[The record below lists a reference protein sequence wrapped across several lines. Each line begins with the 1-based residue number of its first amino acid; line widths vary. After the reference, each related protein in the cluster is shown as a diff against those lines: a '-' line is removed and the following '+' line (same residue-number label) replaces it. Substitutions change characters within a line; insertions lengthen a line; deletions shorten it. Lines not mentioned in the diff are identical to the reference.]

1 MDNYVHFDWVFIMNF
16 GGNVLRLTFSLTAL
30 FISLSFLIFHGNSFT
45 TAEITSEAKLSIVPD
60 DDALIAIS
68 YGPGKHFQVTNNTG
82 KTIVIDSI
90 EISDAPK
97 NEIKELGENG
107 SFSIEPGES
116 KRFNVT
122 ADPKELENKIM
133 HLFAYW
139 NGGSTEIN
147 SIIPEWKDDSKPND
161 EKKLGET
168 KKGEPEPVLNEKEE
182 PQTPA
187 PPEEQP
193 EEEIVEETPET
204 EIIEEEI

>member
-1 MDNYVHFDWVFIMNF
+1 MNF
-16 GGNVLRLTFSLTAL
+16 GGDGMRLTFSLTAL
-30 FISLSFLIFHGNSFT
+30 FLSLSFLIFHGNSFS
-45 TAEITSEAKLSIVPD
+45 TAEITSEAKLSIVTD
-60 DDALIAIS
+60 NDALIAIS
-68 YGPGKHFQVTNNTG
+68 YGPGKQFQVINNTG

-133 HLFAYW
+133 RLFAYW

-147 SIIPEWKDDSKPND
+147 SIIPEWKDVSKPND
-161 EKKLGET
+161 ERKLGET
-168 KKGEPEPVLNEKEE
+168 KNGEPEPVLNENEE
-182 PQTPA
+182 QQTPE
-187 PPEEQP
+187 PIEVQP
-193 EEEIVEETPET
+193 EQEIIEDSSDS
-204 EIIEEEI
+204 EIIEEETDSNS

>member
-1 MDNYVHFDWVFIMNF
+1 M
-16 GGNVLRLTFSLTAL
+16 
-30 FISLSFLIFHGNSFT
+30 
-45 TAEITSEAKLSIVPD
+45 
-60 DDALIAIS
+60 
-68 YGPGKHFQVTNNTG
+68 YGPCKQFQVTNNAR

-90 EISDAPK
+90 EINNAPK
-97 NEIKELGENG
+97 NKIKELGNN
-107 SFSIEPGES
+107 STFLKKTGES

-161 EKKLGET
+161 EKNKKLGET

-193 EEEIVEETPET
+193 EEEIVDESPET
-204 EIIEEEI
+204 EVTEEETESNQEVEIVEIIPELTEEDKEEQK

>member
-1 MDNYVHFDWVFIMNF
+1 MNF
-16 GGNVLRLTFSLTAL
+16 GGDGMRLTFSLTAL
-30 FISLSFLIFHGNSFT
+30 FLSLSFLIFHGNSFS
-45 TAEITSEAKLSIVPD
+45 TAEITSEAKLSIVTD
-60 DDALIAIS
+60 NDALIAIS
-68 YGPGKHFQVTNNTG
+68 YGPGKQFQVTNNTG

-133 HLFAYW
+133 RLFAYW

-147 SIIPEWKDDSKPND
+147 SIIPEWKDVSKPND
-161 EKKLGET
+161 ERKLGET
-168 KKGEPEPVLNEKEE
+168 KNGEPEPVLNENEE
-182 PQTPA
+182 QQTPE
-187 PPEEQP
+187 PIEVQP
-193 EEEIVEETPET
+193 EQEIIEDSSDT
-204 EIIEEEI
+204 EIIEEETDSNS

>member
-1 MDNYVHFDWVFIMNF
+1 MNF
-16 GGNVLRLTFSLTAL
+16 GGDGMRLTFSLTAL
-30 FISLSFLIFHGNSFT
+30 FLSLSFLIFHGNSFS
-45 TAEITSEAKLSIVPD
+45 TAEITSEAKLSIVTD
-60 DDALIAIS
+60 NDALIAIS
-68 YGPGKHFQVTNNTG
+68 YGPGKQFQVINNTG

-133 HLFAYW
+133 RLFAYW

-147 SIIPEWKDDSKPND
+147 SIIPEWKDVSKPND
-161 EKKLGET
+161 ERKLGET
-168 KKGEPEPVLNEKEE
+168 KNGEPEPVLNENEE
-182 PQTPA
+182 QQTPE
-187 PPEEQP
+187 PIEVQP
-193 EEEIVEETPET
+193 EQEIIEDSSDT
-204 EIIEEEI
+204 EIIEEETDSNS